1 MTSAPTPTEFRK
13 GKHTMSVLMR
23 LWVMLIGLAVLAGC
37 GINPVTG
44 KQEIQLIS
52 AGQEIAIGEQNYLP
66 SRQAQGGDYVVDP
79 ALVSYVQQVGNR
91 LAQASDRPLPYEF
104 SIINS
109 SVPNAWALPG
119 GKIAINRGLLWELGS
134 EAELA
139 AVLGHEIVHAAARH
153 GAKAQ
158 ERGMLMQ
165 GGLIATQVATADAQS
180 AQLLAGGAMMGA
192 QLIMTKYGR
201 DAERESDYYGMQYM
215 NRAGY
220 APAAAVSLQET
231 FLRLSE
237 GRQPNWLDGLFASH
251 PPSAERVAANRET
264 ALALG
269 DAGEL
274 GAERYQAALGQ
285 LVRDRPAYEQHDKA
299 LAAARAGDF
308 GKAGDLV
315 DEAIRLQPAEA
326 KFHGLKGDLA
336 LNRNDYR
343 SALTHYGAAID
354 RYPEYFAFH
363 LHSGLAYQGLGR
375 TEAARTAFT
384 RSLSLLPTAQ
394 AHYELGRMALAESD
408 EQTALS
414 HFRTAAQD
422 RSEVGR
428 AAAAEMVR
436 LEIAQ
441 TPEKYVR
448 VQVRTDTAGRVLLVV
463 GNQAPVDL
471 ADVQIMAAYFDA
483 QGRQVTQTQRFRVE
497 QTVAPGQAVAVSTGW
512 TNPQGIRTGVVAA
525 AIAE

>member
-1 MTSAPTPTEFRK
+1 
-13 GKHTMSVLMR
+13 MSVLMR
-23 LWVMLIGLAVLAGC
+23 LWVTLVGLAVLTGC

-52 AGQEIAIGEQNYLP
+52 TGQEVAIGEQNYLP
-66 SRQAQGGDYVVDP
+66 SRQAQGGDYVVDST
-79 ALVSYVQQVGNR
+79 LTSYVQGVGNR
-91 LAQASDRPLPYEF
+91 LAQVSDRPLPYEF

-158 ERGMLMQ
+158 ERGMLLQ
-165 GGLIATQVATADAQS
+165 GGLIATQIATADKRN
-180 AQLLAGGAMMGA
+180 AQLLAGGAMVGA

-215 NRAGY
+215 SRAGY
-220 APAAAVSLQET
+220 NPSAAVSLQET

-237 GRQPNWLDGLFASH
+237 GRQPNWLEGMFASH

-269 DAGEL
+269 DVGEF
-274 GAERYQAALGQ
+274 GTERYQAALAQ

-299 LAAARAGDF
+299 LAAAQAGEF
-308 GKAGDLV
+308 GQADALV
-315 DEAIRLQPAEA
+315 DEAIRLQPGEA

-336 LNRNDYR
+336 LNAKNYR
-343 SALTHYGAAID
+343 SALSHYSAAID

-363 LHSGLAYQGLGR
+363 LHSGLAYQGLGQ
-375 TEAARTAFT
+375 TGAARTAFT
-384 RSLSLLPTAQ
+384 RSLNLLPTAR
-394 AHYELGRMALAESD
+394 AHYELGRMALAKSD
-408 EQTALS
+408 RQTALG

-422 RSEVGR
+422 RSDVGQ
-428 AAAAEMVR
+428 AAAAEMAR

-448 VQVRTDTAGRVLLVV
+448 VQVRTDAAGRVLLVV
-463 GNQAPVDL
+463 GNQAPVNI
-471 ADVQIMAAYFDA
+471 ADVQVMAAYFDA
-483 QGRQVTQTQRFRVE
+483 QGRQVTQTQRFRVG
-497 QTVAPGQAVAVSTGW
+497 QTIAPGQAVAVSTGW
-512 TNPQGIRTGVVAA
+512 TNAQGIRTGVVSA